1 MALAGKLGDYA
12 DKTFAQ
18 YDSTFNPMQTRLMGM
33 ATQEL
38 SPQYQQQKAGQAI
51 AGAAQLGEANR
62 NNALRDLTSFG
73 VGDPSNVGRRYSIDA
88 GMRNQ
93 TAATEAGAANEAMIS
108 ARNEG
113 RTDQNQAIANEQ
125 ANAARA
131 VALDQAAMSLKY
143 PTLGS
148 NSQSTQASQS
158 QNHSQGAPPTDK
170 SGNQNPN
177 SSTSSGAG
185 FDPTH
190 GAGIGGS
197 GAMTIDNPFFGGAGT
212 AGSGLQD
219 AANMVLDGSGDF
231 PLTDPAAGGV
241 SGDPFANLGYGNYNS
256 GATDTGGVYDPN
268 ASYNSYDSGSGY
280 GSGPDQT
287 YSSPDY
293 SAFDNSG
300 GGFDYSGD
308 YSGDANYAQGGGVL
322 PLQGGGPAPVSASPS
337 RGAKTDDIKAKV
349 DANEFVIP
357 QDVAVFKGHEHF
369 YKLMEKSRQ
378 TRMEYQRGIHKPAG
392 SK

>member
-18 YDSTFNPMQTRLMGM
+18 YDSTFNPMQNRLMGM

-93 TAATEAGAANEAMIS
+93 TAATEAGAANEAMLS

-131 VALDQAAMSLKY
+131 TALDQAAMSLKY
-143 PTLGS
+143 PPLGS
-148 NSQSTQASQS
+148 NSQSTQSSQS

-177 SSTSSGAG
+177 SSTSSVAG

-219 AANMVLDGSGDF
+219 AANQVLDGSGDF

-241 SGDPFANLGYGNYNS
+241 SGDPFANLGSGNYDTGGSYNP
-256 GATDTGGVYDPN
+256 GVTDTGGVYDPN
-268 ASYNSYDSGSGY
+268 ASYNS
-280 GSGPDQT
+280 
-287 YSSPDY
+287 
-293 SAFDNSG
+293 FDSG
-300 GGFDYSGD
+300 GGWGD
-308 YSGDANYAQGGGVL
+308 TPSYDTSTDTGYAGGGGVL

-337 RGAKTDDIKAKV
+337 RGKKTDDIKAKV

>member
-1 MALAGKLGDYA
+1 ML
-12 DKTFAQ
+12 
-18 YDSTFNPMQTRLMGM
+18 
-33 ATQEL
+33 
-38 SPQYQQQKAGQAI
+38 
-51 AGAAQLGEANR
+51 
-62 NNALRDLTSFG
+62 
-73 VGDPSNVGRRYSIDA
+73 
-88 GMRNQ
+88 
-93 TAATEAGAANEAMIS
+93 S

-131 VALDQAAMSLKY
+131 TALDQAAMSLKY
-143 PTLGS
+143 PPLGS
-148 NSQSTQASQS
+148 NSQSTQSSQS
-158 QNHSQGAPPTDK
+158 QNHSQGAQPNQPGQQNSGANNGSGGGGYQ
-170 SGNQNPN
+170 SGN
-177 SSTSSGAG
+177 GAG
-185 FDPTH
+185 GP
-190 GAGIGGS
+190 GS
-197 GAMTIDNPFFGGAGT
+197 SQTIANPFFGGAGT

-241 SGDPFANLGYGNYNS
+241 SGDPFANVGNGDYNTGGDYYNS
-256 GATDTGGVYDPN
+256 GVTDTGGVYDPN
-268 ASYNSYDSGSGY
+268 ASYNSYDSGSGWD
-280 GSGPDQT
+280 SGPNQT
-287 YSSPDY
+287 YDQPDY
-293 SAFDNSG
+293 SSFDSG
-300 GGFDYSGD
+300 GDYAPSD
-308 YSGDANYAQGGGVL
+308 LAEGGPVI

-349 DANEFVIP
+349 DAHEFVIP